1 MLNFKYIYVV
11 LTNTYIL
18 NVIPYVLLAT
28 GKGQVIRGFDEG
40 LLGSCVGEQRR
51 LVIPPQL
58 GYGEAGAGDVIPP
71 QATLVFN
78 IDIVNIQVWK
88 NNE

>member
-1 MLNFKYIYVV
+1 M
-11 LTNTYIL
+11 
-18 NVIPYVLLAT
+18 
-28 GKGQVIRGFDEG
+28 IRGFDEG

>member
-1 MLNFKYIYVV
+1 M
-11 LTNTYIL
+11 
-18 NVIPYVLLAT
+18 
-28 GKGQVIRGFDEG
+28 IRGFDEG

-58 GYGEAGAGDVIPP
+58 GYGEAGAGGVIPP

-78 IDIVNIQVWK
+78 IDIVNIQVWETTNICFEK
-88 NNE
+88 NIFQDGEQEGADEAGFVKL